1 MEMGTLV
8 GAFINS
14 SRLKIDLS
22 SLCGS
27 SATGKKQNKTPSFS
41 LFIRFFVTIAKLI
54 GFMISLDLIES

>member
-1 MEMGTLV
+1 MELGILV

-27 SATGKKQNKTPSFS
+27 SATGKKKPPSFS
-41 LFIRFFVTIAKLI
+41 LFICFFVTIDKLT
-54 GFMISLDLIES
+54 GFMIPLDIIES

>member
-27 SATGKKQNKTPSFS
+27 SATGKKKQTPSFS

-54 GFMISLDLIES
+54 GFMIPLDLIES